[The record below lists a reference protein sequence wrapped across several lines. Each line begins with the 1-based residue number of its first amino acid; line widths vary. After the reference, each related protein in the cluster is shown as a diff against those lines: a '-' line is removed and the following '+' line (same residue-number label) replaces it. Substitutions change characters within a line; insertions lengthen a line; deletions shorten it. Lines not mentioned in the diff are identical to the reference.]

1 MRKRVILSLF
11 LAIITVV
18 YTTYNEKNIMD
29 NSNSYATTLSTDIY
43 ASQNF
48 FIKLEFNSQ
57 V

>member
-18 YTTYNEKNIMD
+18 YTTYKEKNIID

-43 ASQNF
+43 VLQNLF
-48 FIKLEFNSQ
+48 HKIGI
-57 V
+57 